1 MSALSGYLAKKQN
14 KMEIEKQNN
23 YYVANQ
29 FQANAFFLH
38 PLKTGKE
45 RKHWLICAK
54 MG

>member
-1 MSALSGYLAKKQN
+1 
-14 KMEIEKQNN
+14 METEKQNN

-29 FQANAFFLH
+29 FQVHVPILH

-45 RKHWLICAK
+45 KKHWPK